1 MSDVSRIGLFLTEVI
16 RAINVYSFKIIALGK
31 KFLASASLLLLMQI
45 LCVFPSP
52 ARCSPL
58 VDSFP

>member
-1 MSDVSRIGLFLTEVI
+1 MSDVSRIGLFLAEVI
-16 RAINVYSFKIIALGK
+16 HVINVYSFKIIPLGK

-58 VDSFP
+58 VYSFP